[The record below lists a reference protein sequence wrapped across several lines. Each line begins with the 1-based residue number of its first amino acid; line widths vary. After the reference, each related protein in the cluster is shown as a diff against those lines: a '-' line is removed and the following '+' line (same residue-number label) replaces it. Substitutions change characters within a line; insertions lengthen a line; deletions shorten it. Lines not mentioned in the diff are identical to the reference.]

1 MDRKRRRIE
10 LGKSLLILLL
20 SVSAIYL
27 LTLTPLIQDSGVL
40 GLFARNREN
49 NENITDVTLTAAARP
64 SRLAVNTESGR
75 YAVQY
80 DQTEADEL
88 FAYLGPLLGE
98 ALISAGRS
106 EAITEYRWRTLLQR
120 EGIYFD
126 FSGSIPLSALSGWL
140 QQKGDCILDDS
151 ARRMVLVSGSEDE
164 VLLGYESSEDG
175 QFYLCGTGLAM
186 SLHLKP
192 AMDNVTANGA
202 YFAFEGED
210 WERILNPYTLIGG
223 DSSRKVYDA
232 TLPLTAGSAMTHVLE
247 ELSYTGRNHASVSGG
262 ELYLDGNDRLQVL
275 GSGKVIF
282 DAAQGGKYP
291 VATVGEQATVAEAIE
306 AARKLAENTM
316 GLLCGDAELYL
327 ISAESVEGGY
337 CIRFGYRLDGSTVWL
352 YDEGWAAEFYVQ
364 NNYLTQFTMYF
375 RCYTASGAEALVLPM
390 DKAAAILDGVEEQ
403 SLELVLRYRDG
414 GEAVV
419 KPVWVADS

>member
-1 MDRKRRRIE
+1 MDRKRRRRE

-20 SVSAIYL
+20 SASAIYL
-27 LTLTPLIQDSGVL
+27 LTLTPLIQDSGIL
-40 GLFARNREN
+40 DLFAQNRES
-49 NENITDVTLTAAARP
+49 NEDIADVTLTAAARP
-64 SRLAVNTESGR
+64 ARLAVNTKSGR

-80 DQTEADEL
+80 DQAEADEL

-164 VLLGYESSEDG
+164 VLFGYESSEDG
-175 QFYLCGTGLAM
+175 QFYLCGTGLTM

-192 AMDNVTANGA
+192 AMDNVAANGA
-202 YFAFEGED
+202 YFAFEGES
-210 WERILNPYTLIGG
+210 WESILDPYTLIGG
-223 DSSRKVYDA
+223 DASRKIYDV
-232 TLPLTAGSAMTHVLE
+232 TLPLTAGSAMSRVLE
-247 ELSYTGRNHASVSGG
+247 ELNYTGRNHASVSGG

-275 GSGKVIF
+275 GSGKIIF

-291 VATVGEQATVAEAIE
+291 IATVGEQATVAEAIE

-316 GLLCGDAELYL
+316 GLLCGEAQLYL

-364 NNYLTQFTMYF
+364 NNNLTQFTLYF

-390 DKAAAILDGVEEQ
+390 DKAAAILSGAEEQ
-403 SLELVLRYRDG
+403 SLELELRYRDG
-414 GEAVV
+414 GEGVI